1 MRTLT
6 RSLLLAAATMLTL
19 EAAPPIKNVPT
30 LDTTAVGDS
39 SSVTF
44 GGLTY
49 VNKGLVGVG
58 NFSASALD
66 SRGDTLGSFSSFKI
80 DTNTWRKNADG
91 SYSGTLYTL
100 PDRGYNVAGL
110 IDYAARIQKFD
121 LSFTPDYTTNNVTQT
136 QLSLAFKGTTTIT
149 DFNGNTTTAVNPTGT
164 TLSGFTNVPT
174 ANGKFTVD
182 GEGLAIRADGSF
194 YVSDEYGASIYHVS
208 KTGQMQGV
216 ITPVQALIPQFL
228 GTSGFTGFTTEAA
241 AITTA
246 NQTGGRRDNQGME
259 AVDITPDG
267 KFLVSMLQSATRQDN
282 PGNKDFNRAY
292 TRLFLYDITKN
303 ATPTAPTEHYL
314 VELPVT
320 RSKGDGAVPNKTAQ
334 QSEIVALSK
343 SSFLVLTRDGNGN
356 GSGNAAYNASGVGF
370 ADNPQVY
377 KNIALVST
385 IGATNLAG
393 TIYETT
399 YAPAVTGPTTASNPM
414 TLAPVA
420 GIVAAMTT
428 DFVNLL
434 NVNQLARFGLN
445 TNTVSALGV
454 ASLASTPAAAGVQAQ
469 NINSLSEKWEALS
482 VVPCL
487 DAANPNDYFMLVGND
502 NDFITANGT
511 MLGTAYNGVVTPT
524 TGTGSAETVENV
536 NRVLVY
542 RVTLPGY
549 VDPGLVISATNRA
562 PVMAASSLRSTQLA
576 GNSFGSILKG
586 RLTGSMRLTAPAIAF
601 DFDASVLDQPLQ
613 YCASG
618 LPSTHGA
625 TGGLRWWFDGSIRNL
640 SEDAGALTPALDSRT
655 SAGAVGLEWPVAP
668 GFVFGLGFGM
678 QDGRSNGSDGSNLG
692 FNGRSLTTYV
702 MGRGEVFFGSFSLSS
717 GKQDLDSIQ
726 GAGAYGSTPTGSTK
740 GTSFS
745 AELVVGATAG
755 EVAGWS
761 VIPTVGLS
769 RSTAKIDAYAEAGVG
784 GVSYPTQR
792 LSTNTASAAVE
803 LAKAFAMDGGNF
815 TPFVRAGYES
825 DFGGSAQ
832 ASNVSVLTNGGTV
845 GVAVTLPNADR
856 NYVVGAIGNRWKL
869 GEFNAEASYEYRTS
883 DNGFVENRFNL
894 SLSSRF

>member
-1 MRTLT
+1 MRHLT
-6 RSLLLAAATMLTL
+6 RSLLLAAAVSPLYAINYGSPFLDST
-19 EAAPPIKNVPT
+19 APTV
-30 LDTTAVGDS
+30 S
-39 SSVTF
+39 SSVSF
-44 GGLTY
+44 GGQSF

-58 NFSASALD
+58 VFATNVID
-66 SRGDTLGSFSSFKI
+66 GRGDTFGSFSSFKL
-80 DTNTWRKNADG
+80 DHNTWRKNANG

-110 IDYAARIQKFD
+110 IAYPARIQQMG
-121 LSFTPDYTTNNVTQT
+121 LNFTPDYTASNVQQT
-136 QLSLAFKGTTTIT
+136 QMTLSFQRTISIT
-149 DFNGNTTTAVNPTGT
+149 DFAGQTTTAVDPTGPT
-164 TLSGFTNVPT
+164 TLQGYSNVAT
-174 ANGKFTVD
+174 AGGKFAID
-182 GEGLAIRADGSF
+182 GEGLAIRADGTF
-194 YVSDEYGASIYHVS
+194 YVSDEYGATVYHVS
-208 KTGQMQGV
+208 KTGQMLGL
-216 ITPVQALIPQFL
+216 ITPPQALIPAFSSA
-228 GTSGFTGFTTEAA
+228 TYSGFTTASAA
-241 AITTA
+241 VASGV
-246 NQTGGRRDNQGME
+246 QTGGRRDNQGME
-259 AVDITPDG
+259 AVDLTPDG
-267 KFLVSMLQSATRQDN
+267 RYLVTMLQSATRQDN
-282 PGNKDFNRAY
+282 PLNSNDGRLF
-292 TRLFLYDITKN
+292 TRLMVYDVSKT
-303 ATPTAPTEHYL
+303 ATPTSTIGHYL
-314 VELPVT
+314 VELPT
-320 RSKGDGAVPNKTAQ
+320 FDRDGTGGSADRAAA
-334 QSEIVALSK
+334 QSELVALSPTT
-343 SSFLVLTRDGNGN
+343 FLVLTRDGNGN
-356 GSGNAAYNASGVGF
+356 GSQ
-370 ADNPQVY
+370 DNGRPIVF
-377 KNIALVST
+377 KTVALVST
-385 IGATNLAG
+385 SGATNLAG
-393 TIYETT
+393 TVYETGYT
-399 YAPAVTGPTTASNPM
+399 AAANGTSGPT
-414 TLAPVA
+414 A
-420 GIVAAMTT
+420 GITAAQAVP
-428 DFVNLL
+428 FVNLL
-434 NVNQLARFGLN
+434 NPTQLARFGLDLN
-445 TNTVSALGV
+445 V
-454 ASLASTPAAAGVQAQ
+454 AAEGGANPISV
-469 NINSLSEKWEALS
+469 NSLGEKWEGLS
-482 VVPCL
+482 IVPVL
-487 DAANPNDYFMLVGND
+487 DAAAPNDYFLLVGND
-502 NDFITANGT
+502 NDFLGTSVT
-511 MLGTAYNGVVTPT
+511 MLGQPAVDATA
-524 TGTGSAETVENV
+524 GTAVADNP

-562 PVMAASSLRSTQLA
+562 PVIVANSLRSTQLA

-586 RLTGSMRLTAPAIAF
+586 RLTGSMRLTAPAVAF
-601 DFDASVLDQPLQ
+601 DFDTSALDQPLQ
-613 YCASG
+613 YCMSG
-618 LPSTHGA
+618 LPSTHA
-625 TGGLRWWFDGSIRNL
+625 VTGGLRWWFDGSIRNL

-655 SAGAVGLEWPVAP
+655 SAGALGLEWSVAP

-692 FNGRSLTTYV
+692 FTGRSMTSYV
-702 MGRGEVFFGSFSLSS
+702 IGRGEVFFGSFSLSA

-894 SLSSRF
+894 SLSNRF

>member
-66 SRGDTLGSFSSFKI
+66 SRADTLGSFSSFKI
-80 DTNTWRKNADG
+80 DTNTWRKNVDG

-267 KFLVSMLQSATRQDN
+267 KFLVSMLQSATRQDT

-420 GIVAAMTT
+420 GIVAATTT

-445 TNTVSALGV
+445 LNVLGTAGAASAGN
-454 ASLASTPAAAGVQAQ
+454 AALAQ
-469 NINSLSEKWEALS
+469 NTDSISEKWEALS

-487 DAANPNDYFMLVGND
+487 DAANPNDYFLMVGND
-502 NDFITANGT
+502 NDFITASGVMT
-511 MLGTAYNGVVTPT
+511 AASTPAYNAINT
-524 TGTGSAETVENV
+524 TAGAETVENL
-536 NRVLVY
+536 NRILVY

-562 PVMAASSLRSTQLA
+562 PVMAANSLQSTRNM
-576 GNSFGSILKG
+576 GSSFGTILKS
-586 RLTGSMRLTAPAIAF
+586 RLTNSMRMAAPGKVAGF
-601 DFDASVLDQPLQ
+601 DPQTGEPLADL
-613 YCASG
+613 CASG
-618 LPSTHGA
+618 LPATHGVHK
-625 TGGLRWWFDGSIRNL
+625 GMRWWFDGSIRNI
-640 SEDAGALTPALDSRT
+640 SEDPNAVGQSLDSSASAGAL
-655 SAGAVGLEWPVAP
+655 GLEWELGE
-668 GFVFGLGFGM
+668 GFVFGFGVGM
-678 QDGRSNGSDGSNLG
+678 QDGKSDGSNGANVSYKGKSLTSYLM
-692 FNGRSLTTYV
+692 GRSDI
-702 MGRGEVFFGSFSLSS
+702 FFGSLTVTA
-717 GKQDLDSIQ
+717 GRQDFDSIQ
-726 GAGAYGSTPTGSTK
+726 SAGPYGSTPFGQTEGS
-740 GTSFS
+740 SMS
-745 AELVVGATAG
+745 AELVVGAT
-755 EVAGWS
+755 VAEFDGWA
-761 VIPTVGLS
+761 VIPILGVARTTSNL
-769 RSTAKIDAYAEAGVG
+769 DAYTEAGVG
-784 GVSYPTQR
+784 GIAYSAQE
-792 LSTNTASAAVE
+792 LNANTASASVE
-803 LAKAFAMDGGNF
+803 LAKAFALTEGSV
-815 TPFVRAGYES
+815 TPFVRVGFDH
-825 DFGGSAQ
+825 DFGGKDGV
-832 ASNVSVLTNGGTV
+832 SNVSVLTNGGSV
-845 GVAVTLPNADR
+845 GLAMTLPNPDR
-856 NYVVGAIGNRWKL
+856 DYAVGMLGLRWQA
-869 GEFNAEASYEYRTS
+869 GDFNAQLSYEHRKGDSGYA
-883 DNGFVENRFNL
+883 ENRFNL
-894 SLSSRF
+894 SLSNSF

>member
-30 LDTTAVGDS
+30 LDTTAVGAS
-39 SSVTF
+39 SSVSL

-58 NFSASALD
+58 NFSSSALD

-80 DTNTWRKNADG
+80 DTNTWRKNLDG

-100 PDRGYNVAGL
+100 PDRGYNVGGL

-121 LSFTPDYTTNNVTQT
+121 LSFTPDYGLTSVPQT
-136 QLSLAFKGTTTIT
+136 QLSLTFKGTTTIT
-149 DFNGNTTTAVNPTGT
+149 DFNGNTTTALNPTGT

-174 ANGKFTVD
+174 ASAGGVTKFTVD

-194 YVSDEYGASIYHVS
+194 YISDEYGASIYHVS
-208 KTGQMQGV
+208 KTGKMQGV

-228 GTSGFTGFTTEAA
+228 GSSGFTGFTTDAA

-320 RSKGDGAVPNKTAQ
+320 RSKGDGAIPNKTAQ

-356 GSGNAAYNASGVGF
+356 GSGNAAYNAAGVGL

-385 IGATNLAG
+385 LGATNLAG

-420 GIVAAMTT
+420 GIVAATTT

-445 TNTVSALGV
+445 LNVLGTTGAALAGN
-454 ASLASTPAAAGVQAQ
+454 AALAQ
-469 NINSLSEKWEALS
+469 NTNSISEKWEALS

-487 DAANPNDYFMLVGND
+487 DVANPNDYFLMVGND
-502 NDFITANGT
+502 NDFITATGVMT
-511 MLGTAYNGVVTPT
+511 GATTPAYNGIATKA
-524 TGTGSAETVENV
+524 GEETVENL
-536 NRVLVY
+536 NRILVY
-542 RVTLPGY
+542 RVTLPGF
-549 VDPGLVISATNRA
+549 VDPGLVVSATNRA
-562 PVMAASSLRSTQLA
+562 PVMASKSLYSTQSM
-576 GNSFGSILKG
+576 GTSFGSILKS
-586 RLTGSMRLTAPAIAF
+586 RLSSSMRLSAPKIAS
-601 DFDASVLDQPLQ
+601 DFDWQLAEQTSEL
-613 YCASG
+613 CASG
-618 LPSTHGA
+618 LPQTHGA
-625 TGGLRWWFDGSIRNL
+625 KGGLRWWFDGSIRNI
-640 SEDAGALTPALDSRT
+640 SEDAGVLTPAIDSRAN
-655 SAGAVGLEWPVAP
+655 AGAVGLEWEVGT
-668 GFVFGLGFGM
+668 GFVFGLGIGM
-678 QDGRSNGSDGSNLG
+678 QDGKSEGSDGSNIG
-692 FNGRSLTTYV
+692 YTGRSVTSYLI
-702 MGRGEVFFGSFSLSS
+702 GRGDVFFGSFTVTA
-717 GKQDLDSIQ
+717 GTQDFDTIQ
-726 GAGAYGSTPTGSTK
+726 SAGAYGSTPS
-740 GTSFS
+740 GTTEGQSLS
-745 AELVVGATAG
+745 AEFVLGATVA
-755 EVAGWS
+755 EVGGWA
-761 VIPTVGLS
+761 VIPMVGLS
-769 RSTAKIDAYAEAGVG
+769 RTSARVDGYAEAGVG
-784 GVSYPTQR
+784 GVTYPTQR
-792 LSTNTASAAVE
+792 LSTNTASASVE
-803 LAKAFAMDGGNF
+803 LAKAFEITNGSY
-815 TPFVRAGYES
+815 TPFARVGFDH
-825 DFGGSAQ
+825 DFGGKDQ
-832 ASNVSVLTNGGTV
+832 TSNVSVSTNGGTV
-845 GVAVTLPNADR
+845 GVAMTLPNADR
-856 NYVVGAIGNRWKL
+856 DYAVGTLGMRWKL
-869 GEFNAEASYEYRTS
+869 GELNAEASYEYRS
-883 DNGFVENRFNL
+883 GDNGYSENRFNL
-894 SLSSRF
+894 SLSSSF